1 MSAKPKRLV
10 VLISGGGSNLQALI
24 DACQPPSPIAGELVA
39 VISNRPDAYGLQRAQ
54 QAGIATFVIDHTAYE
69 DRAGFDRDLQ
79 TCIDA
84 QQPDG
89 LLLAGFMRILT
100 SAFVEHYTGK
110 MLNIHP
116 SLLPAYKGTH
126 THQRVIADGGQVHGA
141 SVHFVTPELD
151 GGPVILQARVPVHPD
166 DTPEQLAARVLE
178 QEHRIYPE
186 VLRWLCAGRL
196 QLQANTVYLDGEA
209 LHKPCLF
216 APHSDSH

>member
-24 DACQPPSPIAGELVA
+24 NACQSPSHMAGELVA

-54 QAGIATFVIDHTAYE
+54 QAGIATFVIDHTTYA
-69 DRAGFDRDLQ
+69 DRASFDRDLQ
-79 TCIDA
+79 ACIDA

-100 SAFVEHYTGK
+100 PTFVEHYTGK

-126 THQRVIADGGQVHGA
+126 THQRVIADGGSAHGA

-151 GGPVILQARVPVHPD
+151 GGPVILQARLPVLPD
-166 DTPEQLAARVLE
+166 DTPELLAARVLE
-178 QEHRIYPE
+178 QEHYIYPE
-186 VLRWLCAGRL
+186 VVRWFSAGRL
-196 QLQANTVYLDGEA
+196 ELQSNTVYLDGEA
-209 LHKPCLF
+209 LHKPHLF
-216 APHSDSH
+216 NA